1 MTKSERVSY
10 ILHRLEELYP
20 ETPVPLDHSDPFT
33 LLIAVLLSAQ
43 CTDVRVN
50 QITPKLFGELGGTPQ
65 ALAVQPV
72 AKIEAIVKPCGLGPQ
87 KAKAIQKLSQ
97 ILLDQHGGQ
106 VPCDLAALEELP
118 GVGHKT
124 AQVVMA
130 QSFGVPSFPV
140 DTHIHRLAQRWKLT
154 DGKNVSQTERDL
166 KRLFPEASWNK
177 LHLQIIFYGREFCSA
192 RGCDGT
198 VCEICTTL
206 FPERKRA
213 LKTKKA

>member
-10 ILHRLEELYP
+10 ILQRLEELYP

-50 QITPKLFGELGGTPQ
+50 QITPKLFGQLGRTPQ

-72 AKIEAIVKPCGLGPQ
+72 ANIEAIVKPCGLGPQ

-97 ILLDQHGGQ
+97 ILLDQHAGQ
-106 VPCDLAALEELP
+106 VPCDLAALEQLP

-154 DGKNVSQTERDL
+154 DGKSVTQTERDL
-166 KRLFPEASWNK
+166 KRLFPESSWNK